1 MNRIMNSALKRIP
14 VRGLLVAACIVSL
27 ALQPFTVGAAVSA
40 APTTLTALW
49 IAGGLDSGS
58 TGAGNS
64 ARIASDSSGNV
75 TVVSGGFYRMLVVTS
90 YTSTGAL
97 RWQRTVTPSSGTF
110 AGDWVVAAPNGDLV
124 VIGHNQDSH
133 GRPIASTML
142 RYTSD
147 GTLLWRVDFSASF
160 FPSVARLVVDAA
172 GNAYVAWS
180 AVGSGLFVQK
190 YSPSGAL
197 LWSQQ
202 DSSTGN
208 GYAIASSLA
217 LSPDGVDVAVTG
229 SVSGGSTWITT
240 VYNATTGVR
249 RWQVTAADGLFAR
262 DVVVDATRV
271 YATGQGVT
279 DPGTPAMKYF
289 LTVVAYDRATGARLW
304 RTDKKPADAYDAAG
318 LWMAKAPDGSI
329 VVTGQTNRGFLDW
342 YTVAFETTG
351 AVRWEAVR
359 DGGLNTD
366 EIPAGVLVLAD
377 GTTVVTGRGGP
388 NLPGGYWPGVTA
400 GYSSNGTLLWE
411 GFSKLVTVWATAL
424 PNGDVCATGGY
435 DALITCWRP
444 SGGVLPNQL
453 PTAVMSANPLSGTAP
468 LTVTFDGSASTD
480 PDGSVTTWLWR
491 FGDGS
496 TATGAVVTHTYTTNG
511 ITYYPS
517 LTVADNRGGS
527 SFITGSPIVVTYPLP
542 PEAPSLLT
550 ASFSGASVVLTW
562 QDNSSSELGFYIER
576 CEGAGC
582 TNFIG
587 LFGDTS
593 ANISTYTDSL
603 VTAGTTYGYR
613 VVAYNAGGY
622 SAYSNIA
629 SIAVG
634 GVSTPSPTPVP
645 TNTPTNT
652 PAPGT
657 STGFL
662 SPSANAAQTSSA
674 GDNNGYQ
681 TSPANAYA
689 NDSSV
694 ATDTNSGTNTNTSC
708 TNNGKDNHY
717 YYNYNLNIPATAVI
731 QGIQVRLDARADA
744 ASSSPKICVQLS
756 WDGGTT
762 WTTARSTMTLGT
774 TEATYILGST
784 SDTWSRT
791 WNPGNFSNT
800 NFRIRVIDVAGNTSR
815 DFFLD
820 YIAVNVTYQP

>member
-1 MNRIMNSALKRIP
+1 MNRIIKSTMKRIT
-14 VRGLLVAACIVSL
+14 VRGLLVAACMLSL
-27 ALQPFTVGAAVSA
+27 AMQPFTASAAVA
-40 APTTLTALW
+40 VAPTTLTVLW
-49 IAGGLDSGS
+49 TAGGLSSGNDA
-58 TGAGNS
+58 AGNS
-64 ARIASDSSGNV
+64 ARMTVDGSGNV

-97 RWQRTVTPSSGTF
+97 RWQRMVSPSSGTF

-133 GRPIASTML
+133 GRPIASTMV
-142 RYTSD
+142 RYASD
-147 GTLLWRVDFSASF
+147 GTLLWRVDFSSGF
-160 FPSVARLVVDAA
+160 FPSTARLLVDAA
-172 GNAYVAWS
+172 GNEYLAWS
-180 AVGSGLFVQK
+180 ATGNGFLVQK
-190 YSPSGAL
+190 YSPAGAL
-197 LWSQQ
+197 LWSQG
-202 DSSTGN
+202 DSTGS

-217 LSPDGVDVAVTG
+217 LSPDGADVAVTG
-229 SVSGGSTWITT
+229 SVSGGATWITA

-249 RWQVTAADGLFAR
+249 RWQVTAAEGLFAR

-289 LTVVAYDRATGARLW
+289 LTVVAHDRATGARLW

-318 LWMAKAPDGSI
+318 LWMAMAPDGSL

-342 YTVAFETTG
+342 YTVAFETSG

-366 EIPAGVLVLAD
+366 EIPAGVLVMSD

-400 GYSSNGTLLWE
+400 GYASNGTLLWE
-411 GFSKLVTVWATAL
+411 GFSKLPTVWATAL

-444 SGGVLPNQL
+444 SGGVQLNQ
-453 PTAVMSANPLSGTAP
+453 PPIAVISANPLFGPAP
-468 LTVTFDGSASTD
+468 LTVTFDGSGSTD
-480 PDGSVTTWLWR
+480 PDGSVVSWIWS
-491 FGDGS
+491 FGDATS
-496 TATGAVVTHTYTTNG
+496 ATGAVVTHTYTNIG

-517 LTVADNRGGS
+517 LTVVDNRGAS
-527 SFITGSPIVVTYPLP
+527 SWITGSPIVVNAP
-542 PEAPSLLT
+542 PPPAAPSLLT
-550 ASFSGASVVLTW
+550 ASISGPSVVLSW
-562 QDNSSSELGFYIER
+562 QDNSSNEIGFYIER

-582 TNFIG
+582 TSFTG

-593 ANISTYTDSL
+593 ANISTYTDSS
-603 VTAGTTYGYR
+603 VTSGTTYRYR
-613 VVAYNAGGY
+613 VVAYNEGGY

-629 SIAVG
+629 SIAIG

-645 TNTPTNT
+645 TKTPTNT
-652 PAPGT
+652 PAPST

-694 ATDTNSGTNTNTSC
+694 ATDTNSGTNTSTSC
-708 TNNGKDNHY
+708 TNSGKDNHR
-717 YYNYNLNIPATAVI
+717 YYNFNFNIPATAVI

-744 ASSSPKICVQLS
+744 TSGSPKICVQLS

-762 WTTARSTMTLGT
+762 WTTARATTILGT
-774 TEATYILGST
+774 TETTYILGSI
-784 SDTWSRT
+784 SDTWGRT
-791 WNPGNFSNT
+791 WSPGNFSNA
-800 NFRIRVIDVAGNTSR
+800 NFRIRIIDVASNTSR

-820 YIAVNVTYQP
+820 YAAVNVTYQP